1 MNRRMH
7 NCIFHLF
14 YVPEKG
20 ENKLMNL
27 ITESGTMTTTIVA
40 NEDKTKVFETCR
52 ECSGSDE
59 LGEAILITLFPTT
72 KNMRMDLSSLH
83 TLNHMEELGLKKIH
97 FLYLFGKVC
106 SARLSTRGIVADEE
120 NLSYVEEALLKYKN
134 AKVIIGWGNSMG
146 RSAVAIDSKKRIL
159 AMVQSREDNQ
169 LWQLGCA
176 GVDFSENVHPL
187 FLGIRQGGK
196 HCRWELNPY
205 EIPEELKTTEE
216 DKEPKKQ
223 TGNVVAV
230 KRTGRAKQAEKKKK

>member
-1 MNRRMH
+1 
-7 NCIFHLF
+7 
-14 YVPEKG
+14 
-20 ENKLMNL
+20 MNL

-40 NEDKTKVFETCR
+40 NEDKSKVFETCR
-52 ECSGSDE
+52 ECSGSDD
-59 LGEAILITLFPTT
+59 LGEAILISLYPVTSDIQ
-72 KNMRMDLSSLH
+72 KMDLSTLH

-120 NLSYVEEALLKYKN
+120 SLSYVEDALLKYKD

-146 RSAVAIDSKKRIL
+146 RSAVAIESKKRIL

-230 KRTGRAKQAEKKKK
+230 KRTGRAKQAEKIKK